1 MSKQLVPLVAV
12 VLLAML
18 AASAGA
24 KAVADP
30 AVDAPVA
37 THPAAPGPAAPDP
50 IDHSQPPA
58 PDGTP
63 VCAEWVHDR
72 HTVERGGRSWPTWHP
87 PRDRRYGCAFG
98 HEHGSNPRA
107 FRHFRRAAMPAFGPI
122 GTYAGSDEAHA
133 GFKVFVANEDRQG
146 LAWMVVLHQGSG
158 SPRRGSVRFHSL
170 ETWLF
175 RNGHGGRLAAH
186 TRTMA
191 DFGEAIPNCPG
202 ARRARSMRLLPS
214 PHCENVYEEWA
225 TTLDVGGVFRASPA
239 FGIDNAIT
247 QFDPADPERVVFNK
261 SIACGPHDP
270 AGWDSYCKGDK
281 RALLHPRW
289 VARNPGRSRFRT
301 DAHGRRATSGLLQV
315 VARRI
320 RIDRSDECCGAE
332 NRFDMER
339 PSDGGIYRAARGRGP
354 GNFEFPGYCVIRSN

>member
-1 MSKQLVPLVAV
+1 
-12 VLLAML
+12 ML